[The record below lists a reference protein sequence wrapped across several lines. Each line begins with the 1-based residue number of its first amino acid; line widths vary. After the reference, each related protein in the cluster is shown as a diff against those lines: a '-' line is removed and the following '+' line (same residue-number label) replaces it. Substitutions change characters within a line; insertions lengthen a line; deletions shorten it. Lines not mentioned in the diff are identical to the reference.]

1 MLKKNDIFTAVIT
14 GYTAQGLGVCRI
26 DGQVVFVHGALDG
39 EEVRVRILK
48 VLKQEA
54 YGRIEELLQP
64 SPHRI
69 TPDCPYYK
77 ACGGCAT
84 RHMSYT
90 EECRFKAGRVRDAL
104 NRIGG
109 QKLEELRILGAENT
123 ENYRNKAIFPVGM
136 VDAAPDAGFYRARS
150 HDLIPVEQCRIQS
163 PAADAA
169 RAAVV
174 AWLRKYDIPVYDETA
189 HKGLVRH
196 LYVRNGEATG
206 QVLVCLVVNG
216 SKLPREKEL
225 VEALQAAVPGLHTVV
240 INENTRKGNAILGD
254 KFRTLWGEGVIE
266 DVLCGLRFRL
276 SPRSFYQVNRQQAQ
290 RLYEL
295 AIDRAQLTKSDTVL
309 DLYCGTG
316 TITLCLAKACGTAIG
331 VEIIPAAIE
340 DAKKNAA
347 ENGIENARFFCADAG
362 QAAVQLAQEG
372 VRPDVIVVDPP
383 RKGISQ
389 DVIDAM
395 EQMAPRR
402 IVYVSCDPGTL
413 ARDIKMLEEIG
424 YSLQSADAVD
434 LFPRC
439 AHVESV
445 VCMVR
450 ESVDDR

>member
-1 MLKKNDIFTAVIT
+1 MLKKNEVYTATIT

-39 EEVRVRILK
+39 EAVRVRILK

-54 YGRIEELLQP
+54 YGKIEELLQS

-77 ACGGCAT
+77 FCGGCAT
-84 RHMSYT
+84 RHMDYV
-90 EECRFKAGRVRDAL
+90 EECRFKAVRVRDAL

-109 QKLEELRILGAENT
+109 QHLEKLPILCAENT
-123 ENYRNKAIFPVGM
+123 QSYRNKAIFPVGT
-136 VDAAPDAGFYRARS
+136 VQDKAEAGFYRARS
-150 HDLIPVEQCRIQS
+150 HELIPVECCRIQS

-174 AWLRKYDIPVYDETA
+174 AWLRKYKIPVYDETA

-196 LYVRNGEATG
+196 LYIRNAEATG

-216 SKLPREKEL
+216 RALPREKEL
-225 VEALQAAVPGLHTVV
+225 VDALLAAVDGLHTVV

-254 KFRTLWGEGVIE
+254 SFRTLWGEGFIE
-266 DVLCGLRFRL
+266 DMLCGLRFRL
-276 SPRSFYQVNRQQAQ
+276 SPRSFYQVNRRQAE
-290 RLYEL
+290 RLYDL
-295 AIDRAQLTKSDTVL
+295 AIERAQLTKSDTVL

-316 TITLCLAKACGTAIG
+316 TITLCLAKACGSAIG
-331 VEIIPAAIE
+331 VEIIPAAIK

-347 ENGIENARFFCADAG
+347 ENGIDNARFFCADAG
-362 QAAVQLAQEG
+362 EAAVQLAQEG

-395 EQMAPRR
+395 VQMAPRR

-413 ARDIKMLEEIG
+413 ARDVKLLEETG
-424 YSLQSADAVD
+424 YHLQSADAVD

-439 AHVESV
+439 AHVETV
-445 VCMVR
+445 VCLCKNN
-450 ESVDDR
+450 